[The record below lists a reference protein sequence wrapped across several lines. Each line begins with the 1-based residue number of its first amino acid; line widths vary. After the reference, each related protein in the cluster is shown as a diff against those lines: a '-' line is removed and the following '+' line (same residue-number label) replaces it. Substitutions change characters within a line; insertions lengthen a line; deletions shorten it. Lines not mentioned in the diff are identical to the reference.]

1 VSSPP
6 NSSKKYILDTNFF
19 ISGFEKN
26 PSDFNLFLK
35 IIVDMKIEL
44 YVTNFI
50 LQEIRWYL
58 RRRIKPPVQIEKVL
72 IKDIRKYKENIGENA
87 SKSPQMNDLSNILA
101 AKKINGTVITSDL
114 KLVRFC
120 ELENI
125 PVLISSSFVFLLKT
139 TCKDPDNEKI
149 LNKIY
154 DTILSDEIRHS
165 VEKRQTY
172 DPVTRIKK
180 IQEHAINVLQ
190 NISET
195 KKVPADKSPS
205 DYHLLDEENSLIDL
219 MNEIEFEFPNYL
231 EQLEKGSLEG
241 LYYELEEAYTALSDL
256 SLELRIALFNKESYI
271 EELAIRLK
279 ARILFLLSI
288 VEFTLLDFDKL
299 ESHLNTIT
307 EISTIFPSL
316 VSDIFMDL
324 HFLRMIYFLLSNKHE
339 RLKSYY
345 SEKFLLLCEKQNRLD
360 LFGLTRAVILASTI
374 MESGLI
380 DKKASIDGKDEIS
393 LLIQIGYMLLQREEF
408 EHALLIL
415 LQSHY
420 LAINLK
426 ETLLAKDTLELLVI
440 LHHSIKE
447 TCTEE
452 IYQGIEDL
460 KKMGVYDL
468 PVITYTNMNELRRLT
483 TQEFVSV
490 EQLPVIIQDW
500 FYIYSSGTTVKQGQV
515 QTYLLLKNPHFSPR
529 IAILLKNPL
538 LKHDMSPGRQIKI
551 FEGKIK
557 SVIPNESTINGYAI
571 DLLLEVEEKDVKF
584 IFRGPF
590 GMKIIL

>member
-1 VSSPP
+1 MSYPS
-6 NSSKKYILDTNFF
+6 NSGKKYILDTNFF

-35 IIVDMKIEL
+35 IMADMEIEL

-72 IKDIRKYKENIGENA
+72 IKDIREYRENIGENA
-87 SKSPQMNDLSNILA
+87 AKAPQMNDLSNILA
-101 AKKINGTVITSDL
+101 ATSVDGTVVTSDL
-114 KLVRFC
+114 KLVKFC

-139 TCKDPDNEKI
+139 TCKDSENEK
-149 LNKIY
+149 LLDKIH
-154 DTILSDEIRHS
+154 DIILSDEIRHS

-195 KKVPADKSPS
+195 KKIPS
-205 DYHLLDEENSLIDL
+205 EKPSSEYHLLDEENRLIDL

-231 EQLEKGSLEG
+231 EQLEEGNLEG
-241 LYYELEEAYTALSDL
+241 LYYELEEAYTILSDL
-256 SLELRIALFNKESYI
+256 SLELRIALVEKESYI

-279 ARILFLLSI
+279 ARILFLLSV

-324 HFLRMIYFLLSNKHE
+324 HFLRMVYFLLSDNHE

-345 SEKFLLLCEKQNRLD
+345 SEKFLLLCEKQDRLD

-393 LLIQIGYMLLQREEF
+393 LLIQIGYILLQREEF

-426 ETLLAKDTLELLVI
+426 EVVLAKDTLELLVI

-460 KKMGVYDL
+460 KEMGVYDL
-468 PVITYTNMNELRRLT
+468 PVISHANMNELRRLT

-490 EQLPVIIQDW
+490 DQLFVILQDW
-500 FYIYSSGTTVKQGQV
+500 FYIYSSGTIVKQGQV
-515 QTYLLLKNPHFSPR
+515 QTYLLLKNPYFSPR
-529 IAILLKNPL
+529 IVIFLKNPL
-538 LKHDMSPGRQIKI
+538 SKHDISPGRQIKI
-551 FEGKIK
+551 FEGKIR
-557 SVIPNESTINGYAI
+557 SSIPKESSINGYAI
-571 DLLLEVEEKDVKF
+571 DLLIEVEEKEVKF